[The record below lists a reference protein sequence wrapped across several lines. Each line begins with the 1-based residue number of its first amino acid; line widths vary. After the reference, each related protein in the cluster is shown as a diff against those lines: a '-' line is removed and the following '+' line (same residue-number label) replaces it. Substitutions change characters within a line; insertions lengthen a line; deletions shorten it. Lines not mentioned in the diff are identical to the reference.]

1 MLKKTKPQ
9 QVLSNFFILVYQ
21 QKLFLFIHCHS
32 VAITKGS
39 VQPQTSG
46 RTKKKNINQ
55 KSTVL
60 YFKKK
65 RKGGKKK
72 ERKKKCS
79 VSAFSSLTY
88 SPLTS
93 TKLNSSN
100 LHPNPWE
107 HRVLSSHLDC
117 IYFTKKLNL
126 LMNKENSLLSSCHV
140 CMVIF

>member
-21 QKLFLFIHCHS
+21 QKLFLFIRCHS

-46 RTKKKNINQ
+46 RTKKKKPTRNQ
-55 KSTVL
+55 L
-60 YFKKK
+60 YFTLK
-65 RKGGKKK
+65 RKERGKKK